1 MCRQSYKIAGQGKWI
16 VAICG
21 ESYILIKKLTREFY
35 IMAKKLF
42 GTDGV
47 RGVANVYPMTAE
59 FAVKLGMACGQEI
72 CRGRKRAAIGRDTR
86 ISGEMLE
93 AALTAGLTAAGVD
106 VVKLG
111 VLPTPALTS
120 VTPELGV
127 DMSFMITASHNPYQD
142 NGIKLIAA
150 DGDKFSDDITSRLEE
165 IIAEDN
171 FVLSS
176 DVLGTVSENK
186 EAVVLYLE
194 KAKSFIESE
203 RPLKG
208 LRVVLDCAN
217 GVFSEIMP
225 QVFMDLGAG
234 VIALGNKPDGRN
246 INKDCGSQHP
256 EQMFETVRGAHAQ
269 LGIAVDGD
277 GDRIVV
283 CNEKGEK
290 IAGEQL
296 IAFLAQTLKA
306 EGKYH
311 GNAVVSTV
319 LSNTALERYVRSLG
333 MDYYSTK
340 VGERAVIAKM
350 RELGCSV
357 GGEESGHIVAADYGK
372 TGDGMVTALL
382 VSLGLLK
389 SGKKMSEIFPLFDF
403 DPFVFVNLRVKD
415 RDTVK
420 AAVADEKVKNAVQ
433 AATDK
438 MAGNGRV
445 VLHPSGTEPVVRVW
459 VSGSNE
465 ALVRELSSSIVD
477 EIKRFQ

>member
-1 MCRQSYKIAGQGKWI
+1 M
-16 VAICG
+16 
-21 ESYILIKKLTREFY
+21 T
-35 IMAKKLF
+35 KKLF

-72 CRGRKRAAIGRDTR
+72 CRNKRRAAIGRDTR

-93 AALTAGLTAAGVD
+93 AGLTAGLTAAGID

-111 VLPTPALTS
+111 VLPTPAVTS

-142 NGIKLIAA
+142 NGIKLITAE
-150 DGDKFSDDITSRLEE
+150 GDKFSDEVTSRLEE
-165 IIAEDN
+165 LIAADRFELDGCR
-171 FVLSS
+171 
-176 DVLGTVSENK
+176 LGTVSENK

-194 KAKSFIESE
+194 KAKSFIESD

-217 GVFSEIMP
+217 GVFADIMP
-225 QVFMDLGAG
+225 QVFKDLGAG
-234 VIALGNKPDGRN
+234 VITLGNRPDGCN

-256 EQMFETVRGAHAQ
+256 EKMFETVRDAHAH

-277 GDRIVV
+277 GDRIIV

-290 IAGEQL
+290 VASEQL
-296 IAFLAQTLKA
+296 IAFLAETLKE
-306 EGKYH
+306 EGKYN

-319 LSNTALERYVRSLG
+319 LSNTALERYIRSLG
-333 MDYYSTK
+333 MEYYSTK

-350 RELGCSV
+350 REVGCSI
-357 GGEESGHIVAADYGK
+357 GGEESGHVVVADYGK
-372 TGDGMVTALL
+372 TGDGMVAGLL
-382 VSLGLLK
+382 LSLGLLK
-389 SGKKMSEIFPLFDF
+389 SGRKMSEIFPRFAF
-403 DPFVFVNLRVKD
+403 DPFVFVNPRVASREVVRQAVGD
-415 RDTVK
+415 ERVK
-420 AAVADEKVKNAVQ
+420 AAVKAAEEKI
-433 AATDK
+433 
-438 MAGNGRV
+438 AGRGRV
-445 VLHPSGTEPVVRVW
+445 VLNPSGTEPLIRVW
-459 VSGSNE
+459 VSGSDE
-465 ALVRELSSSIVD
+465 ALVRELSDSIVN

>member
-1 MCRQSYKIAGQGKWI
+1 M
-16 VAICG
+16 
-21 ESYILIKKLTREFY
+21 T
-35 IMAKKLF
+35 KKLF

-72 CRGRKRAAIGRDTR
+72 CRNKRRAAIGRDTR

-93 AALTAGLTAAGVD
+93 AGLTAGLTAAGID

-111 VLPTPALTS
+111 VLPTPAVTS

-142 NGIKLIAA
+142 NGIKLITAE
-150 DGDKFSDDITSRLEE
+150 GDKFSDEVTSRLEE
-165 IIAEDN
+165 LIAADRFELDGGRP
-171 FVLSS
+171 
-176 DVLGTVSENK
+176 GTVSENK

-194 KAKSFIESE
+194 KAKSFIESD

-217 GVFSEIMP
+217 GVFADIMP
-225 QVFMDLGAG
+225 QVFKDLGAG
-234 VIALGNKPDGRN
+234 VITLGNCPDGCN
-246 INKDCGSQHP
+246 INKDCGSQPP
-256 EQMFETVRGAHAQ
+256 EKMFETVRDAHAH

-277 GDRIVV
+277 GDRIIV

-290 IAGEQL
+290 VASEQL
-296 IAFLAQTLKA
+296 IAFLAETLKA
-306 EGKYH
+306 EGKYN

-333 MDYYSTK
+333 MEYYSTK

-350 RELGCSV
+350 REVGCSV
-357 GGEESGHIVAADYGK
+357 GGEESGHVVVADYGK
-372 TGDGMVTALL
+372 TGDGMVAGLL
-382 VSLGLLK
+382 LSLGLLK
-389 SGKKMSEIFPLFDF
+389 SGRKMSEIFPRFAF
-403 DPFVFVNLRVKD
+403 DPFVFVNPRVASREVVRQAVAD
-415 RDTVK
+415 ERVK
-420 AAVADEKVKNAVQ
+420 AAVKAAEEKI
-433 AATDK
+433 
-438 MAGNGRV
+438 AGRGRV
-445 VLHPSGTEPVVRVW
+445 VLHPSGTEPPIRVW
-459 VSGSNE
+459 VSGSDE
-465 ALVRELSSSIVD
+465 ALVRELSDSIVN

>member
-1 MCRQSYKIAGQGKWI
+1 
-16 VAICG
+16 
-21 ESYILIKKLTREFY
+21 
-35 IMAKKLF
+35 MAKKLF

-194 KAKSFIESE
+194 KAKSFIDEP

-217 GVFSEIMP
+217 GVFSGVMP
-225 QVFMDLGAG
+225 QVFKDLGAG
-234 VIALGNKPDGRN
+234 VIALGNEPDGYN
-246 INKDCGSQHP
+246 INRDCGSQHP
-256 EQMFETVRGAHAQ
+256 QKMFETVLGSHAH

-277 GDRIVV
+277 GDRIIV
-283 CNEKGEK
+283 CDENGKK
-290 IAGEQL
+290 IASEQL
-296 IAFLAQTLKA
+296 MAFIAKTMKE
-306 EGKYH
+306 EGKYR
-311 GNAVVSTV
+311 GNALVSTV
-319 LSNTALERYVRSLG
+319 LSNTALERYIKSLN

-350 RELGCSV
+350 QEVGCSV
-357 GGEESGHIVAADYGK
+357 GGEESGHVVVSDYSR
-372 TGDGMVTALL
+372 TGDGMVVALL
-382 VSLGLLK
+382 ISLGLLK

-403 DPFVFVNLRVKD
+403 DPFVFVNISVANRDIVRQAVEDEQVKS
-415 RDTVK
+415 
-420 AAVADEKVKNAVQ
+420 AVKNAEE
-433 AATDK
+433 K
-438 MAGNGRV
+438 MAGIGRI
-445 VLHPSGTEPVVRVW
+445 VLHPSGTEPKIRVW
-459 VSGSNE
+459 AAGSDE
-465 ALVRELSSSIVD
+465 TLVREQSETIIHQL
-477 EIKRFQ
+477 KRFV

>member
-1 MCRQSYKIAGQGKWI
+1 M
-16 VAICG
+16 
-21 ESYILIKKLTREFY
+21 T
-35 IMAKKLF
+35 KKLF

-72 CRGRKRAAIGRDTR
+72 CRNKRRAAIGRDTR

-93 AALTAGLTAAGVD
+93 AGLTAGLTAAGID

-111 VLPTPALTS
+111 VLPTPAVTS

-142 NGIKLIAA
+142 NGIKLITAE
-150 DGDKFSDDITSRLEE
+150 GDKFSDEVTSRLEE
-165 IIAEDN
+165 LIAADSFE
-171 FVLSS
+171 LE
-176 DVLGTVSENK
+176 GTVSENK

-194 KAKSFIESE
+194 KAKSFIESD

-217 GVFSEIMP
+217 GVFADIMP
-225 QVFMDLGAG
+225 QVFKDLGAG
-234 VIALGNKPDGRN
+234 VITLGNRPDGYN

-256 EQMFETVRGAHAQ
+256 EKMFETVRDAHAH

-277 GDRIVV
+277 GDRIIV

-290 IAGEQL
+290 VASEQL
-296 IAFLAQTLKA
+296 IAFLAETLKE
-306 EGKYH
+306 EGKYN

-319 LSNTALERYVRSLG
+319 LSNTALERYIRSLG
-333 MDYYSTK
+333 MEYYSTK

-350 RELGCSV
+350 QEVGCSI
-357 GGEESGHIVAADYGK
+357 GGEESGHVVVADYGK
-372 TGDGMVTALL
+372 TGDGMVAGLL
-382 VSLGLLK
+382 LSLGLLK
-389 SGKKMSEIFPLFDF
+389 SGRKMSEIFPRFAF
-403 DPFVFVNLRVKD
+403 DPFVFVNPRVASREVVRQAVGD
-415 RDTVK
+415 ERVK
-420 AAVADEKVKNAVQ
+420 AAVKAAEEKI
-433 AATDK
+433 
-438 MAGNGRV
+438 AGRGRV
-445 VLHPSGTEPVVRVW
+445 VLHPSGTEPLIRVW
-459 VSGSNE
+459 VSGSDE
-465 ALVRELSSSIVD
+465 ALVRELSDSIVN

>member
-1 MCRQSYKIAGQGKWI
+1 M
-16 VAICG
+16 
-21 ESYILIKKLTREFY
+21 T
-35 IMAKKLF
+35 KKLF

-72 CRGRKRAAIGRDTR
+72 CRNKRRAAIGRDTR

-93 AALTAGLTAAGVD
+93 AGLTAGLTAAGID

-111 VLPTPALTS
+111 VLPTPAVTS

-142 NGIKLIAA
+142 NGIKLITAE
-150 DGDKFSDDITSRLEE
+150 GDKFSDEVTSRLEE
-165 IIAEDN
+165 LIAADRFELDGCR
-171 FVLSS
+171 
-176 DVLGTVSENK
+176 LGTVSENK

-194 KAKSFIESE
+194 KAKSFIESD

-217 GVFSEIMP
+217 GVFADIMP
-225 QVFMDLGAG
+225 QVFKDLGAG
-234 VIALGNKPDGRN
+234 VITLGNRPDGCN

-256 EQMFETVRGAHAQ
+256 EKMFETVRDAHAH

-277 GDRIVV
+277 GDRIIV

-290 IAGEQL
+290 VASEQL
-296 IAFLAQTLKA
+296 IAFLAETLKE
-306 EGKYH
+306 EGKYN

-319 LSNTALERYVRSLG
+319 LSNTALERYIRSLG
-333 MDYYSTK
+333 MEYYSTK

-350 RELGCSV
+350 QEVGCSI
-357 GGEESGHIVAADYGK
+357 GGEESGHVVVADYGK
-372 TGDGMVTALL
+372 TGDGMVAGLL
-382 VSLGLLK
+382 LSLGLLK
-389 SGKKMSEIFPLFDF
+389 SGREMSENFPRFAF
-403 DPFVFVNLRVKD
+403 DPFVFVNPRVASREVVRQAVGD
-415 RDTVK
+415 ERVK
-420 AAVADEKVKNAVQ
+420 AAVKAAEEKI
-433 AATDK
+433 
-438 MAGNGRV
+438 AGRGRV
-445 VLHPSGTEPVVRVW
+445 VLHPSGTEPLIRVW
-459 VSGSNE
+459 VSGSDE
-465 ALVRELSSSIVD
+465 ALVRELSDSIVN